1 MMRRLKTIVG
11 YVCLGLLS
19 LSVGCSAAAHYRRHH
34 DPESLFKVMHESVRA
49 GDSLEQVHKLL
60 GPGQEADQRSREAV
74 RKLARKCPDKYP
86 DGVTEGDQILVWPM
100 GQDAAMQLA
109 FRDGKLLNHNPSD
122 YAVYE
127 PMISAVAST
136 PAP

>member
-1 MMRRLKTIVG
+1 MMRRLKTMVG
-11 YVCLGLLS
+11 CVCLGLLS

-49 GDSLEQVHKLL
+49 GESIEQAQKLL
-60 GPGQEADQRSREAV
+60 GPGQEANQEAREAV

-86 DGVTEGDQILVWPM
+86 DGVTEGDQILAWPM
-100 GQDAAMQLA
+100 GQDGAILLE

-122 YAVYE
+122 YVAYK
-127 PMISAVAST
+127 PMISAVGSA